1 MYESN
6 YCNNYH
12 FLRMKIILLK
22 SGYIRITEREK
33 IDNVIKYLIRMH
45 RNHSIF

>member
-12 FLRMKIILLK
+12 FLRMKILLK
-22 SGYIRITEREK
+22 SAYIRITEREI